1 MRLKKGDV
9 IDNLSLPSI
18 SGDHFDIK
26 KLPKKKILLTFY
38 RFATCPFC
46 NLRIYEMNQRFSELE
61 NNLHIIAVF
70 DAPLNFLM
78 QTMRKHDTPFTIL
91 ADEDFKYFTKYEVE
105 QSFWKFLIGT
115 TTHFFRFCRALSK
128 GFIPIIMKGSMT
140 TVPVDILIN
149 ADRTIE
155 KAYYGKTTAD
165 HLSFDEIKDF
175 SLKKT

>member
-26 KLPKKKILLTFY
+26 ELPRKKILLTFY

-46 NLRIYEMNQRFSELE
+46 NLRIYEINQRFSELE

-91 ADEDFKYFTKYEVE
+91 A
-105 QSFWKFLIGT
+105 
-115 TTHFFRFCRALSK
+115 
-128 GFIPIIMKGSMT
+128 FIPEYLGG
-140 TVPVDILIN
+140 PILI
-149 ADRTIE
+149 
-155 KAYYGKTTAD
+155 Y
-165 HLSFDEIKDF
+165 IKKMVERQ
-175 SLKKT
+175 SN